1 MSSSQKSY
9 RLYPHGKNLLQTPA
23 RVGGV
28 KKGDYFFVKLLVDTG
43 ASFTMLP
50 VQLLKYSGYDIKHPI
65 REENIVTGKGTIKAP
80 VVQVSWFNCL
90 GQTIK
95 NFEVIAYNIP
105 ANLRVDGLLGMD
117 FLRYFRAV
125 ILLEN
130 QRTGKPDEILLR

>member
-1 MSSSQKSY
+1 MSYSQKSY
-9 RLYPHGKNLLQTPA
+9 SLSPDSKNLLCTPA
-23 RVGGV
+23 MIGGLQ
-28 KKGDYFFVKLLVDTG
+28 KKNHRRAKLLVDTG

-50 VQLLKYSGYDIKHPI
+50 VQLLEYSGYDIKHPI

-80 VVQVSWFNCL
+80 VVIVSWFNCL
-90 GQTIK
+90 GRTIK

-130 QRTGKPDEILLR
+130 AKTGKPDEIILR

>member
-1 MSSSQKSY
+1 MSYSQKSY
-9 RLYPHGKNLLQTPA
+9 RLYLHGKNLLRTPA
-23 RVGGV
+23 MIGGLQKKNHRRVQ
-28 KKGDYFFVKLLVDTG
+28 LLVDTG

-50 VQLLKYSGYDIKHPI
+50 VELLKYSGYDIKHPI

-105 ANLRVDGLLGMD
+105 ANLLLDGVLGMD

-125 ILLEN
+125 ILLEKKPP
-130 QRTGKPDEILLR
+130 QRDEILLR